1 MANID
6 RFRFMTAGR
15 AVFTITSKRTGTSYT
30 YRVAR
35 AEERDGRE
43 GPLFVSVLTGPDNTR
58 DYTYMGILNVAA
70 RRVHCTRTSRI
81 ERGAPSFEAFEWFLR
96 NVDSDRVEFRHCGRC
111 ARCGRQLTV
120 PSSVDSGFGPE
131 CAARAAG

>member
-15 AVFTITSKRTGTSYT
+15 AVFTLTSKRTGTSYT
-30 YRVAR
+30 YRVVR
-35 AEERDGRE
+35 SEERDGCD

-58 DYTYMGILNVAA
+58 DYCYMGILNVAA
-70 RRVHCTRTSRI
+70 RRVHRTGKSRI
-81 ERGAPSFEAFEWFLR
+81 ERGAPSFAAFEWFLR
-96 NVDSDRVEFRHCGRC
+96 HLDSDRVEFRHCGRC

-131 CAARAAG
+131 CAVRAAG